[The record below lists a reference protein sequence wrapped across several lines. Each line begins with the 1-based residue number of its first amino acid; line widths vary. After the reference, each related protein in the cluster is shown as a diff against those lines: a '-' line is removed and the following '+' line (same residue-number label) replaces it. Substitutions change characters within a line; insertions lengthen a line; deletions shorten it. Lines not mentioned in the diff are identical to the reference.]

1 MRMTGMR
8 TSWWKFNRPKAET
21 GQPISGAKAPEKG
34 IVSNQVPKGHS
45 DSLVKAIT
53 SEGKASRWREAL
65 DLLPRDETSVD
76 FWSFSAAIGACS
88 GGSAWPISLALLKRV
103 QQEVPA
109 GELTPVYGGA
119 VSSRAPWHVGLAL
132 LAQME
137 TERVP
142 ANIIIYSAL
151 MSACNR
157 AQQWQVSLQLF
168 QAAERHHFS
177 LDVMAFGAGITAAEK
192 GQQWQSALVLLDQM
206 KEEELLPNLIT
217 CNAAIAA
224 CGPAS
229 PFALEL
235 LRALGPR
242 ADAVSFESAVTAC
255 GRDQAWMTCL
265 SLLEEM
271 EDRGLR
277 RSVIAFG
284 GAIAGQ
290 EGHWPHA
297 LALLEQ
303 MSISKVVTNVIVYSA
318 LSSVCSSSSQWQ
330 MALQVF
336 EEMQLSLVRGNV
348 VAYSAAISACE
359 KGQQWLKALDFLDEM
374 LRCRVV
380 PNVVTTSSLLASL
393 AGRWELA
400 MLLLMQLPSRACT
413 DVAVYNA
420 AASVCGQAGEIPSE
434 SVRGFRTA
442 SRQKTRGLVHWSLPA
457 LPLFRL
463 PPDASPVHLV
473 RTTEGMDELQIDM
486 DVITYSTAMGA
497 MEEGLQWQKAL
508 QLLEFAVEAQLE
520 LDQMID
526 TCEDGYLLQT
536 RKRVTNVSN
545 SSNAT
550 IRPPN
555 AQVQATY
562 AGLNF
567 ALNQSKDF
575 VARKLGRSPRGPRE
589 VLEEDCCCSFDPGTN
604 REPGIHN
611 LTAAGTLHVTAPE
624 STGAI
629 EVTAGGTFR
638 LGLSTAVVN
647 GSLSVGVMKL
657 SALRVDL
664 DKSVSIGCVEWTVWN
679 SIPCGII
686 SALHGQVPGWLVDSL
701 IYWFQST
708 IEETLKGIVEKFPM
722 ALRNRPPCLQVAFS
736 LLGISHSTE
745 VKSASLEALAEN
757 TCENGPKF
765 PVPGLILPEIINTSM
780 FSLSVSG
787 SVPNSIIDVL
797 HDSRALKHTV
807 YPKDWM
813 GKQRDMG
820 KLRETDWRWS

>member
-1 MRMTGMR
+1 M
-8 TSWWKFNRPKAET
+8 PC
-21 GQPISGAKAPEKG
+21 GA
-34 IVSNQVPKGHS
+34 QRGHHE
-45 DSLVKAIT
+45 LV
-53 SEGKASRWREAL
+53 
-65 DLLPRDETSVD
+65 
-76 FWSFSAAIGACS
+76 
-88 GGSAWPISLALLKRV
+88 
-103 QQEVPA
+103 A
-109 GELTPVYGGA
+109 GELGRWGGRG
-119 VSSRAPWHVGLAL
+119 VW
-132 LAQME
+132 
-137 TERVP
+137 
-142 ANIIIYSAL
+142 
-151 MSACNR
+151 
-157 AQQWQVSLQLF
+157 
-168 QAAERHHFS
+168 
-177 LDVMAFGAGITAAEK
+177 AG
-192 GQQWQSALVLLDQM
+192 
-206 KEEELLPNLIT
+206 
-217 CNAAIAA
+217 
-224 CGPAS
+224 
-229 PFALEL
+229 
-235 LRALGPR
+235 
-242 ADAVSFESAVTAC
+242 ESAGESEAVARLEKVRSGLKEAMTLIHLH
-255 GRDQAWMTCL
+255 AWH
-265 SLLEEM
+265 
-271 EDRGLR
+271 G
-277 RSVIAFG
+277 
-284 GAIAGQ
+284 
-290 EGHWPHA
+290 
-297 LALLEQ
+297 
-303 MSISKVVTNVIVYSA
+303 
-318 LSSVCSSSSQWQ
+318 
-330 MALQVF
+330 
-336 EEMQLSLVRGNV
+336 
-348 VAYSAAISACE
+348 VA
-359 KGQQWLKALDFLDEM
+359 
-374 LRCRVV
+374 
-380 PNVVTTSSLLASL
+380 
-393 AGRWELA
+393 
-400 MLLLMQLPSRACT
+400 LPSRACT

-420 AASVCGQAGEIPSE
+420 AASVCGQ
-434 SVRGFRTA
+434 
-442 SRQKTRGLVHWSLPA
+442 GLQW
-457 LPLFRL
+457 
-463 PPDASPVHLV
+463 HLV
-473 RTTEGMDELQIDM
+473 LELLRAGASAAYRGMDELQIDM
-486 DVITYSTAMGA
+486 DAGDPPSEVITYSTAMGA

-508 QLLEFAVEAQLE
+508 QLLEFAVEAAYDGFAVELHGICSMMIEGQWQQALAVLALQELRDFSNLEEKTLGALASAFERGNAWQMILQL
-520 LDQMID
+520 LKDGTRHALGADGSIQQNDQKDPSIQAKTFSPQALALGGGFETTDVCGID

-575 VARKLGRSPRGPRE
+575 VARKIVAAPLIPGQTVSLGFGINLVIGDVLAKNLPTLNFSNAIWTEAGLE
-589 VLEEDCCCSFDPGTN
+589 VDVE
-604 REPGIHN
+604 IHN

-708 IEETLKGIVEKFPM
+708 IEETLKGIVEYKLNENLRSIPQKFPM

-807 YPKDWM
+807 YPKDIPEDSMLGLNTNALSAAFYCPWLTTKYAFECPFWRPCGVSALIQSAGLPQVTM
-813 GKQRDMG
+813 QEQLKIHIPLSVDFHLLEDQTTKAKNSTFLWRINLTADTVLAPSIAGTRCDQMLLA
-820 KLRETDWRWS
+820 KLDSLSASWIDVTKTQDDSWVATALSINIFLPMLLNGPLLGQINSYLKEGVPLKALKVGSSTIALSTSTLIATVGRLTLATDVLLAEDC